1 MNANRTDLALEMAEE
16 LGYGQKNFSPEGIR
30 AKEFTRE
37 GYAVTDIQVDSEQG
51 AKQLGKPIGR
61 YITIDLHPYFR
72 RQSGFFGRGVRCL
85 AQELTSL
92 LPGVG
97 QEFST
102 LVVGLGN
109 RSLTADAVGP
119 LALENLLVTRHMVT
133 LLPLQFK
140 TFSPV
145 SALAPGVTGS
155 TGLETLEL
163 LQGLVEKIKPT
174 AVIAVDALAARNRD
188 RLCATVQLGNTG
200 LIPGSGVGNYRT
212 AVNQESL
219 GVPVIAVGL
228 PTVISTT
235 ELGDKKN
242 EELFVTPRDIDQRVR
257 ELSRF
262 IGYGITMALQP
273 ALKLEDISGL
283 LG

>member
-1 MNANRTDLALEMAEE
+1 MNANRTDLALEMAEN
-16 LGYGQKNFSPEGIR
+16 LGYGQKNFAPNGIR
-30 AKEFTRE
+30 AVEKTLE
-37 GYAVTDIQVDSEQG
+37 GYNVTDIHVESES
-51 AKQLGKPIGR
+51 AARQLGKPAGH
-61 YITIDLHPYFR
+61 YITIDLRPYFR

-109 RSLTADAVGP
+109 RALTADAVGP
-119 LALENLLVTRHMVT
+119 LALQNLLITRHMVT

-145 SALAPGVTGS
+145 SALESSVTGC

-163 LQGLVEKIKPT
+163 IQGVVEKIHPT
-174 AVIAVDALAARNRD
+174 AVITIDALAAQSRE
-188 RLCATVQLGNTG
+188 RLCSTIQLGNTG
-200 LIPGSGVGNYRT
+200 LIPGSGVGNHR
-212 AVNQESL
+212 AAINQETL

-242 EELFVTPRDIDQRVR
+242 EELFLTPRDIDQRVR
-257 ELSRF
+257 ELSRL
-262 IGYGITMALQP
+262 IGYGITAALQP

>member
-1 MNANRTDLALEMAEE
+1 MNANRTDLALEMAEN
-16 LGYGQKNFSPEGIR
+16 LGYGQKNFSPDGIR
-30 AKEFTRE
+30 TQEFTRE
-37 GYAVTDIQVDSEQG
+37 GYAVTDILVETEN
-51 AKQLGKPIGR
+51 AARQLGKPTGR
-61 YITIDLHPYFR
+61 YITMDLHPYFR
-72 RQSGFFGRGVRCL
+72 RQTGFFGRGVRCL
-85 AQELTSL
+85 AQELTLL

-97 QEFST
+97 QEFPT

-109 RSLTADAVGP
+109 RTLTADAVGP

-145 SALAPGVTGS
+145 SALAPGVTGT

-174 AVIAVDALAARNRD
+174 AVIAVDALAAQNRD
-188 RLCATVQLGNTG
+188 RLCATIQLDNTG
-200 LIPGSGVGNYRT
+200 LIPGSGVGNHRA
-212 AVNQESL
+212 AVTEETL

-235 ELGDKKN
+235 ELGDKKK

-257 ELSRF
+257 ELSRL
-262 IGYGITMALQP
+262 IGYGITAALQP
-273 ALKLEDISGL
+273 ALTLEDISGL